1 MAAHPP
7 VRCVRSGVTA
17 RLAGST
23 LLPRAYVTGR
33 VKAFEAA
40 QRAKAKAA
48 RGAEPEVQS
57 DMWTYLG
64 RECAASAR
72 DCTRVRQHA
81 RARPLHVDARV
92 HSTNTCTGV
101 SAPRSFAHTY
111 PHQGVLHCPPV
122 PTLSK

>member
-1 MAAHPP
+1 MATHSR

-17 RLAGST
+17 GLAGST
-23 LLPRAYVTGR
+23 LLVRAYVTGR

-72 DCTRVRQHA
+72 DCPHA
-81 RARPLHVDARV
+81 LACASTHAHAQGHYTWMHV
-92 HSTNTCTGV
+92 CT
-101 SAPRSFAHTY
+101 AQTPA
-111 PHQGVLHCPPV
+111 QA
-122 PTLSK
+122 